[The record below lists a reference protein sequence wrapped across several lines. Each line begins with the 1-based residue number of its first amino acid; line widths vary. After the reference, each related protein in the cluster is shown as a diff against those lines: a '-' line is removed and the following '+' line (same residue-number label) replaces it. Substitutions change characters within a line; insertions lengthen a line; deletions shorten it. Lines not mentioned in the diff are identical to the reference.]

1 MLDAEGKPPRRKTG
15 LVMKILGLT
24 ALLAVVPT
32 IATIYVVNT
41 LVDESV
47 RADGVLRGALGGFVA
62 DDGEALAAEL
72 GERVAIGIA
81 DDVEPSYD
89 EPADAAAIVQRRA
102 IVSPRLPEVAAGVSI
117 SVVPLAWHGS
127 SGDQEGALIDLAVSV
142 DVAQIDSVMGDAGRD
157 AGSSRTCWRYAVRAP
172 DPDDIADYDEVDCPG
187 DLSPAQPSPTPLP
200 SLGVE
205 ESDEVRQVLDE
216 LPDGA
221 GPEDAEAALRA
232 VFPGVDVVRAE
243 RAADEL
249 VAAVGVTQ
257 ARDCIVAVRPD
268 GGHTWRFTAFD
279 KVLVEPGELG
289 CTPSLYTVPVST
301 H

>member
-1 MLDAEGKPPRRKTG
+1 MLNAEGKPPRRKTG
-15 LVMKILGLT
+15 LFMKILGLV
-24 ALLAVVPT
+24 ALLTVVPT
-32 IATIYVVNT
+32 IATIYIVNK
-41 LVDESV
+41 LVDGPV
-47 RADGVLRGALGGFVA
+47 RDAAGIFVA
-62 DDGEALAAEL
+62 EDGDALAAEL

-102 IVSPRLPEVAAGVSI
+102 IVSPRLPQGEDGVSY
-117 SVVPLAWHGS
+117 SVVALAWQGS
-127 SGDQEGALIDLAVSV
+127 SGDRDGALIDLAIVVNV
-142 DVAQIDSVMGDAGRD
+142 DHIDSVMGDAGRNS
-157 AGSSRTCWRYAVRAP
+157 GSSRSCWRFVVRAS
-172 DPDDIADYDEVDCPG
+172 DLDDVADYDKVDCPQAS
-187 DLSPAQPSPTPLP
+187 SPAQPSPTPPP
-200 SLGVE
+200 SLDAD
-205 ESDEVRQVLDE
+205 ESDEVRQVLDQ

-221 GPEDAEAALRA
+221 SPDDAIAALRA

-268 GGHTWRFTAFD
+268 GKPTRQFTAFD
-279 KVLVEPGELG
+279 RILIEPGELG
-289 CTPSLYTVPVST
+289 CTPSLYTTPVTT